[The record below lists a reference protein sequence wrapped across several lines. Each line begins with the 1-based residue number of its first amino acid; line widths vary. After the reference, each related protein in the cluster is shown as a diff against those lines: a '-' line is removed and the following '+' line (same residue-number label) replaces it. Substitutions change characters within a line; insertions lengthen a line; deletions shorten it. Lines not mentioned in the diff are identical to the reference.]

1 MRSSFWLIMIINNC
15 TDMKNRS
22 VFKGIEPAKQFSRPH
37 RTKACPVREA
47 EQIIAMQN
55 MICRMDNSVRTKIS
69 AFYEVIRLSLD
80 RAYPFL
86 VNLHESIFS
95 LENDSIR
102 IPRSK
107 QPTKERIFVI
117 LEILN
122 TLSTLIVV

>member
-1 MRSSFWLIMIINNC
+1 MRSSFCLIMIIDNC
-15 TDMKNRS
+15 TDMQNCT
-22 VFKGIEPAKQFSRPH
+22 VFKGVEPAKQFSRPH
-37 RTKACPVREA
+37 RTIACPVREA